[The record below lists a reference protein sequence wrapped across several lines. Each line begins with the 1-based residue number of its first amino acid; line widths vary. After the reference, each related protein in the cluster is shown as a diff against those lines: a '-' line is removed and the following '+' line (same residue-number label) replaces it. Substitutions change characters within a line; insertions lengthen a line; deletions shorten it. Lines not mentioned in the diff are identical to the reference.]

1 MTELLKYYSKRKKEI
16 KQRLRDF
23 KDTYKKSDNDI
34 FAELCF
40 CILTPQAKAVVCDEA
55 INRLK
60 RQGFLFGG
68 TQRNIRSCLK
78 GVRFP
83 NNKAR
88 YIIAARD
95 FLKNGKGVN
104 IKNKLDT
111 KDLFKTRDW
120 LVKNIKGLGYKEASH
135 FLRNIGFGKD
145 MAILDVHIIR
155 NLKRY
160 SVVRRFPASLTRK
173 SYRSIEE
180 RMREFSK
187 KTRIPLDELDL
198 LFWSKETGRVF
209 K

>member
-1 MTELLKYYSKRKKEI
+1 MRELLKDYSNRKKEI

-23 KDTYKKSDNDI
+23 KEMYKRSNDDI

-60 RQGFLFGG
+60 RRKFLVNG
-68 TQRNIRSCLK
+68 TQRHIRSCLK

-83 NNKAR
+83 NNKAK

-95 FLKNGKGVN
+95 FLRNGKGIE

-111 KDLFKTRDW
+111 KDIFKTRDW

-135 FLRNIGFGKD
+135 FLRNIGFGED

-160 SVVRRFPASLTRK
+160 SVVRRFPASLSKK
-173 SYRSIEE
+173 SYRYIEKN
-180 RMREFSK
+180 MRKFSK
-187 KTRIPLDELDL
+187 KTGIPMGELDL
-198 LFWSKETGRVF
+198 LFWSRETGRVF